1 MTPAAPRPNAPLL
14 AQGARGAAVRDVQR
28 RLVHAGHAELTVDGA
43 FGPATDTAVRDFQ
56 RRRGLAADGIVGP
69 ETWRALVDAGFG
81 LGDRLLWHSAVLM
94 RGDDVLDLQ
103 QRLNQLGFDAG
114 PEDGLFGPL
123 TRGAV
128 EELQRNIGIAVDGLA
143 GPVTVQAL
151 RRLHRDHH
159 APGLAAQLRQRE
171 ALRRLAARGLS
182 GARLAVD
189 PALGPEAE
197 TTPSRSAPAHEIT
210 WAIANRTAAQLSAL
224 GAQVTL
230 TRGPQTTPTPRQRAR
245 LANELAVDVGL
256 SISVNA
262 HGNSV
267 ARGAAS
273 YYFGSER
280 LVSDAGRQI
289 ATLAQRA
296 LLAEGF
302 GPDCRSHARTWTIL
316 RETRMP
322 FVVVEPGFVTA
333 PEDAAR
339 LADPVEQD
347 RIAAAL
353 TRALQ
358 QFLHAEARGTLAA
371 PSTT

>member
-1 MTPAAPRPNAPLL
+1 MTPPASRPNVPLI
-14 AQGARGAAVRDVQR
+14 ARGARGAAVRDVQR
-28 RLVHAGHAELTVDGA
+28 RLVHAGHAELAVDGA
-43 FGPATDTAVRDFQ
+43 FGPDTDTAVRDFQ

-69 ETWRALVDAGFG
+69 ETWRALVDAGFS

-94 RGDDVLDLQ
+94 RGDDVLELQ

-123 TRGAV
+123 TRGGV

-189 PALGPEAE
+189 PALGPDAE
-197 TTPSRSAPAHEIT
+197 ITPSRSAPAHEIT
-210 WAIANRTAAQLSAL
+210 WAIANRTAARLSAL

-230 TRGPQTTPTPRQRAR
+230 TRGPRTTPTPRQRAR

-262 HGNSV
+262 HGNPV

-289 ATLAQRA
+289 AALAQRA
-296 LLAEGF
+296 LLEEGF

-347 RIAAAL
+347 RIAGAL
-353 TRALQ
+353 TRALR

-371 PSTT
+371 PSAT